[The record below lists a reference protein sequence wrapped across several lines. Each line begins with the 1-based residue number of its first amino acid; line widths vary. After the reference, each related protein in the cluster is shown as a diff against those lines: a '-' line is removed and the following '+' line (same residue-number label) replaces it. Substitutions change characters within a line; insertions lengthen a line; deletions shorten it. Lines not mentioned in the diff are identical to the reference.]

1 MYARTLALAA
11 LLTLSAQAHAAAD
24 FAPGSS
30 VTVEGRVAALEG
42 SQTFWLEVSGQ
53 RILVYGTVAQRA
65 AVFPGQQVRAAG
77 TISDD
82 FIKMAEVEL
91 QARTIE
97 VLARSGASAS
107 TAAAAR

>member
-1 MYARTLALAA
+1 MYARTLALAT
-11 LLTLSAQAHAAAD
+11 LLTLSAPAIGANY
-24 FAPGSS
+24 APGSS
-30 VTVEGRVAALEG
+30 VTLEGRVAALEG
-42 SQTFWLEVSGQ
+42 NQTFWLEVSGQ

-65 AVFPGQQVRAAG
+65 SVFPGQRVRAAG

-97 VLARSGASAS
+97 VLARSSVGTT
-107 TAAAAR
+107 TAASVR